1 MAKKYYCSL
10 CGAELT
16 YSCKAVKGKG
26 LIMNL
31 IAPHECEG
39 FSIALN
45 PDGKPTAEEVINAA
59 RPLGTLKKDSEKSD
73 APHSLHLKYGEFDDK
88 RDGIKSTA
96 PASLINNMK
105 NLTNSGVDNVEG

>member
-59 RPLGTLKKDSEKSD
+59 RPFGTLKKSENQERHTGVRSGFED
-73 APHSLHLKYGEFDDK
+73 NYDDK